1 MLRAI
6 RAADPECQVILMTA
20 NAPVSVDTAIEAVK
34 DGALDYLS
42 KPFDFQ
48 RVRELLLAVTR
59 V

>member
-6 RAADPECQVILMTA
+6 RATDPECQVILMTA
-20 NAPVSVDTAIEAVK
+20 NASVDTAIEAVK

-48 RVRELLLAVTR
+48 RMRELLLTVTR